1 MELPMPLLMETLK
14 QVELFQGLTQAQLE
28 RLSALCQSRVW
39 SHREMIFEQ
48 GDPAD
53 ILYII
58 ASGQIEIAVQ
68 KQGILQPEVYLGAGQ
83 IIGEMGLV
91 DSGTRSASAI
101 AAEDGTTVYSI
112 RAEELNDLCEQD
124 TALGYRLM
132 RHIAQDLSF
141 KLRHHDTTI
150 AEQ

>member
-1 MELPMPLLMETLK
+1 MKTLK
-14 QVELFQGLTQAQLE
+14 QVELFQDLTQAQLE
-28 RLSALCQSRVW
+28 RLSDLCQSRVW
-39 SHREMIFEQ
+39 SRRESIFQQ

-58 ASGQIEIAVQ
+58 ASGQVEIAVH
-68 KQGILQPEVYLGAGQ
+68 KQGLLQPEVYLGVGQ

-91 DSGTRSASAI
+91 DAGTRSASAI
-101 AAEDGTTVYSI
+101 AAEDGTTIYSI
-112 RAEELNDLCEQD
+112 QAQALNDLCEED

>member
-1 MELPMPLLMETLK
+1 MLIETLK
-14 QVELFQGLTQAQLE
+14 QVELFQGLTPAQLE
-28 RLSALCQSRVW
+28 RLSALCQSQTWARMKV
-39 SHREMIFEQ
+39 IFEQ

-53 ILYII
+53 TLYIV
-58 ASGQIEIAVQ
+58 ASGQIDITVQ
-68 KQGILQPEVYLGAGQ
+68 TPEGHMMTAVYLGAGQ

-91 DSGTRSASAI
+91 DAGTRSASAI
-101 AAEDGTTVYSI
+101 AAEDNTLIYSI
-112 RAEELNDLCEQD
+112 RAQDLERLCEED

-132 RHIAQDLSF
+132 RNIAQDLSF

>member
-1 MELPMPLLMETLK
+1 MPLLMKTLK
-14 QVELFQGLTQAQLE
+14 QVELFQGLSSLQLE
-28 RLSALCQSRVW
+28 QVSAICHVHIWAR
-39 SHREMIFEQ
+39 RDTIFKQ

-53 ILYII
+53 TLYVI
-58 ASGQIEIAVQ
+58 ASGQVEIAVHNT
-68 KQGILQPEVYLGAGQ
+68 QGDLQPEIYLGAGQ

-91 DSGTRSASAI
+91 DAGTRSASAI
-101 AAEDGTTVYSI
+101 AAEDNTHIYSI
-112 RAEELNDLCEQD
+112 LADDLNRLCEED

>member
-1 MELPMPLLMETLK
+1 MLMPLLIETLK
-14 QVELFQGLTQAQLE
+14 QVELFQGLTSQQLE
-28 RLSALCQSRVW
+28 RLSALCQSQVW
-39 SHREMIFEQ
+39 PRGDVIFKQ

-53 ILYII
+53 TLFVI
-58 ASGQIEIAVQ
+58 ASGQVEIAVYNA
-68 KQGILQPEVYLGAGQ
+68 QGDLTPEVYLGAGQ

-91 DSGTRSASAI
+91 DAGTRSASAI
-101 AAEDGTTVYSI
+101 AAEDNTLIYSI
-112 RAEELNDLCEQD
+112 LAENLNRLCEED

>member
-1 MELPMPLLMETLK
+1 MPLLMQTLK
-14 QVELFQGLTQAQLE
+14 QVELFQGLTEPQLE
-28 RLSALCQSRVW
+28 RLSALCQTQIWSRGDI
-39 SHREMIFEQ
+39 IFKQ
-48 GDPAD
+48 GDAANT
-53 ILYII
+53 LYII
-58 ASGQIEIAVQ
+58 ASGQVEIAVHNA
-68 KQGILQPEVYLGAGQ
+68 QGDLTPEVYLGSGQ

-91 DSGTRSASAI
+91 DAGTRSASAI
-101 AAEDGTTVYSI
+101 AAEDNTHIYSI
-112 RAEELNDLCEQD
+112 LADDLNRLCNDD

>member
-1 MELPMPLLMETLK
+1 MPLLMQTLK
-14 QVELFQGLTQAQLE
+14 QVELFQGLTPGQLE
-28 RLSALCQSRVW
+28 RLSALCQSRMW
-39 SHREMIFEQ
+39 AQGETLFKQ

-53 ILYII
+53 TLYII
-58 ASGQIEIAVQ
+58 AAGQIEIAVHNA
-68 KQGILQPEVYLGAGQ
+68 QGELTPEVYLGSGQ

-91 DSGTRSASAI
+91 DAGTRSASAI
-101 AAEDGTTVYSI
+101 AAENDTQIYSI
-112 RAEELNDLCEQD
+112 LADDLNRLCEED

>member
-1 MELPMPLLMETLK
+1 MPLLMQTLK
-14 QVELFQGLTQAQLE
+14 QVELFQDFTAGQLE
-28 RLSALCQSRVW
+28 RLSALCQAQIRGQGDV
-39 SHREMIFEQ
+39 IFKQ

-53 ILYII
+53 TLYII
-58 ASGQIEIAVQ
+58 ASGQIEIAVHNA
-68 KQGILQPEVYLGAGQ
+68 QGDLTPEVYLGAGQ

-91 DSGTRSASAI
+91 DAGTRSASAT
-101 AAEDGTTVYSI
+101 AAEHNTHIYSI
-112 RAEELNDLCEQD
+112 LADDLNRLCEED

-141 KLRHHDTTI
+141 KLRHHDKTI